1 MNKYEAM
8 FIIKPELTEDERK
21 TLFGQIAD
29 NIGKNGGKLSS
40 GDLWSERRKLTF
52 PIKKHDEGVYY
63 LARFELPTAGLDKL
77 KYAFKLNEN
86 ILRVMILSGED
97 KK

>member
-8 FIIKPELTEDERK
+8 FIVKPELNAEEKK

-29 NIGKNGGKLSS
+29 IIVKNNGKVSDANIWLEK
-40 GDLWSERRKLTF
+40 RKLCF
-52 PIKKHDEGVYY
+52 RIRKHNEGTYY
-63 LARFELPTAGLDKL
+63 LVNFNLEAPAITKI

-86 ILRVMILSGED
+86 ILRVMILRVG
-97 KK
+97 